1 MRTGHRMMKLQGWLG
16 LVLVAGLV
24 ACSADVPLEE
34 PVAYEP
40 DKSKRDYYTYGRMT
54 GGDPKG
60 FVLYST
66 ADEAQATDGAGSGGG
81 SGGGLGVNPF
91 LWRASLETI
100 DFLPLSQTDPAGGVI
115 ITDWYAP
122 PETPNER
129 FKLNVFVLDRSLRA
143 DGIKVTA
150 FRQVRDA
157 NGTWSDAPVDP
168 ATANGIEESIL
179 LRARELRVASLE
191 AAEG

>member
-1 MRTGHRMMKLQGWLG
+1 MMRHLGWLG
-16 LVLVAGLV
+16 VVFAAGLV
-24 ACSADVPLEE
+24 ACSSDTTVEE

-40 DKSKRDYYTYGRMT
+40 DKSKRDYYTYGRIT

-60 FVLYST
+60 FILYST
-66 ADEAQATDGAGSGGG
+66 ADEEEATDGVGGG
-81 SGGGLGVNPF
+81 SGGLSVNPF

-122 PETPNER
+122 PETPEER
-129 FKLNVFVLDRSLRA
+129 FKLNVFILDRSLRA
-143 DGIKVTA
+143 DGIRVNA
-150 FRQVRDA
+150 FRQVRNDSGA
-157 NGTWSDAPVDP
+157 WSDAPVDP